1 MNSETDPRPIRVLL
15 VDDHTVV
22 RVGLRTILAD
32 DPRIRVVGEAATGA
46 EGLRLAEQLQ
56 PTVVVLDLRLSDLT
70 GDEVCRRL
78 KARDNAPAVVI
89 LTSFGDDRS
98 VLSCLTA
105 GADGY
110 LLKDFE
116 QTDLAQALVQ
126 VARGGSVL
134 DSAVAQRVVQA
145 VMAPPER
152 VPRPYPQ
159 AAVDRLSAQERRIL
173 ELLAEGRANKEI
185 ATLLGLS
192 ANTIAVHRANI
203 MDALEVHNAADLVMH
218 AIRHG
223 LVTPP

>member
-1 MNSETDPRPIRVLL
+1 MNNETDPRPIRVLL

-98 VLSCLTA
+98 VLSCLTG

-185 ATLLGLS
+185 ATTLGLGEGTVRNYLS
-192 ANTIAVHRANI
+192 GIFTK
-203 MDALEVHNAADLVMH
+203 LEVTNRTEAVVLWLQH
-218 AIRHG
+218 RG
-223 LVTPP
+223 TSG

>member
-152 VPRPYPQ
+152 TPRPYPKG
-159 AAVDRLSAQERRIL
+159 AVERLSAQERRIL

-185 ATLLGLS
+185 ATTLGLGEGTVRNYLS
-192 ANTIAVHRANI
+192 GIFTK
-203 MDALEVHNAADLVMH
+203 LEVTNRTEAVVLWLQH
-218 AIRHG
+218 RG
-223 LVTPP
+223 TPG

>member
-152 VPRPYPQ
+152 APRPYPQ

-185 ATLLGLS
+185 ATTLGLGEGTVRNYLS
-192 ANTIAVHRANI
+192 GIFTK
-203 MDALEVHNAADLVMH
+203 LEVTNRTEAVVLWLQH
-218 AIRHG
+218 RG
-223 LVTPP
+223 TSG